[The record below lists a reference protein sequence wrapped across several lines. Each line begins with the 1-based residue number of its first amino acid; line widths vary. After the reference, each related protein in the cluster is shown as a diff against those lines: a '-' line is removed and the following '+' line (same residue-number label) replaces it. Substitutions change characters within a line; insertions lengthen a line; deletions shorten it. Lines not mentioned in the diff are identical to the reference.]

1 MAADTQD
8 DFQKELVDL
17 FVQEAHEWLQNIHV
31 ALDELQ
37 QGPAPERHVDL
48 IKTISSGVTNLGGS
62 AATINLS
69 DVEHASFAAI
79 PFVEALRDPQKA
91 FSVQDFL
98 SLCKQLGQIHTAL
111 TRATGTSFGEV
122 GSGAAAEAVDAS
134 LSSGE
139 FLRALQELQQKQ
151 SPDAGS
157 GRNLIRSMIEHMESQ
172 IQAGVERIDAMV
184 IQGSLVRVSEEE
196 ESFLTAI
203 DEQVPEIFK
212 KLIALK
218 VDGGETSS
226 RMMDLEASLRGVAQ
240 LRTEAQQ
247 VNADSAMMFFT
258 GLHSLLTVVAERR
271 VFLTAARVDS
281 VKERLHVM
289 DGAIRQWV
297 EHGRVQRAAIGQLFP
312 ASHT

>member
-37 QGPAPERHVDL
+37 QGPAPERHANL
-48 IKTISSGVTNLGGS
+48 IGTISAGVTNLGGS
-62 AATINLS
+62 AATINLP
-69 DVEHASFAAI
+69 DVTQASFAAI
-79 PFVEALRDPQKA
+79 PFIEALQDPQKS

-151 SPDAGS
+151 SPHAGS

-212 KLIALK
+212 KLSALK

-258 GLHSLLTVVAERR
+258 GLHSLLTVVVRRR
-271 VFLTAARVDS
+271 VVLTAARVDL

-289 DGAIRQWV
+289 GGAIRQWV
-297 EHGRVQRAAIGQLFP
+297 EHGRVQRAAIDQILH
-312 ASHT
+312 ANHT